1 MFSKLLSNM
10 NKVVIVALIAGISTS
25 FISCSQKL
33 VPFTQEM
40 RATYKLSEEDLT
52 SIQFYTSKDIVL
64 KRGEKTGAK
73 QTDDGELTLTKEH
86 FVEEVII
93 KAKTPCV
100 VRNAID
106 GNTITV
112 EFEEGS
118 NKYLVFGSKRNSD
131 GFYTLR
137 ALEWNNGK
145 GKINYGE
152 KYYYSAPGSRDVF
165 LSFKLKSFESYNAEQ
180 KVIKG
185 KQL

>member
-1 MFSKLLSNM
+1 M
-10 NKVVIVALIAGISTS
+10 NKVVFIALLVGVSTLL
-25 FISCSQKL
+25 ISCSQKL

-40 RATYKLSEEDLT
+40 RSTYKLSEDDLK
-52 SIQFYTSKDIVL
+52 SIQFYTSKELVL

-73 QTDDGELTLTKEH
+73 QTEDGELTLTNEH
-86 FVEEVII
+86 FVEEVVI
-93 KAKTPCV
+93 KAKTPCI

-106 GNTITV
+106 GNTVTV

-137 ALEWNNGK
+137 ALHWNNGK
-145 GKINYGE
+145 GKINYGD
-152 KYYYSAPGSRDVF
+152 KYYYSGTGSRDVF
-165 LSFKLKSFESYNAEQ
+165 LSFKLKSFESFKAEQ

-185 KQL
+185 KEL